1 MLCVFI
7 CSPYRGDI
15 EANTKFAQEAML
27 DSFGRGEAPFTPHLL
42 YPQVMD
48 DGDEVDRNVA
58 TRAARAWLEMSDTL
72 AVYTDLGIS
81 AGMQD
86 EIAFAEENEIE
97 IEYRELEGEEDAA

>member
-7 CSPYRGDI
+7 CSPYRGDT
-15 EANTKFAQEAML
+15 EANTTYAQQAVL
-27 DSFGRGEAPFTPHLL
+27 DSFGRGEAPFAPHLL

-58 TRAARAWLEMSDTL
+58 TTAANAWLEFSDTL

-97 IEYRELEGEEDAA
+97 IEYRQLEGEGEAA